1 MIDIKVGSPKGKSRK
16 DRVRL
21 TLSGRL
27 TVDHALEIHG
37 ALNKALHETH
47 HLEIR
52 LSKVEETD
60 LSFLQLLRSVRKSA
74 RAMGK
79 EATVSGGAEESFRAA
94 AADAGFFG
102 RERGGLGGAD
112 SYSWLEA

>member
-16 DRVRL
+16 DSVRL

-37 ALNKALHETH
+37 ALNKALNETQ
-47 HLEIR
+47 HLEIK
-52 LSKVEETD
+52 LKKVEETD
-60 LSFLQLLRSVRKSA
+60 LSFLQLLCSVTKSA
-74 RAMGK
+74 RALGK

-102 RERGGLGGAD
+102 RERSGPGDAD
-112 SYSWLEA
+112 NHSWLEA